1 MKTFSKRLF
10 SILMLSLL
18 VTGFVCQFASA
29 EDISDMSND
38 YFVKDNAGV
47 MVYNEVD
54 KLAENARKLHN
65 EYNGLRLMI
74 VTANNLG
81 GESIENYAKKMA
93 KEYGVNTEG
102 RDILVLLAVENQTIH
117 VLLGEEI
124 KQHISVEEANTLI
137 KTYAVPDFE
146 REQYTLGLMALQNR
160 LINEVKNSIQPG
172 VEKNEIS
179 TTVTFAQNEAND
191 DLLVSTGLAKVMV
204 IGFFCLVIAVIVIEF
219 VCA

>member
-1 MKTFSKRLF
+1 MKCIFKRVFSV
-10 SILMLSLL
+10 LMLILL
-18 VTGFVCQFASA
+18 MTGFMCQFANA
-29 EDISDMSND
+29 ESISSMSND
-38 YFVKDNAGV
+38 YFVKDNANV

-65 EYNGLRLMI
+65 KYNGLRLMI
-74 VTANNLG
+74 VTTNNLN
-81 GESIENYAKKMA
+81 GESIENFAKEMA
-93 KEYGVNTEG
+93 KEYGINTEG

-117 VLLGEEI
+117 VLLGEEMKEYI
-124 KQHISVEEANTLI
+124 TVGEVNTLI

-179 TTVTFAQNEAND
+179 TTVTFTQNESIATEKD
-191 DLLVSTGLAKVMV
+191 SFAVWLLIIILCVLAIFVSFS
-204 IGFFCLVIAVIVIEF
+204 II
-219 VCA
+219 

>member
-1 MKTFSKRLF
+1 MKRIFKRLF
-10 SILMLSLL
+10 AIVMLTIIM
-18 VTGFVCQFASA
+18 VAVMCQFASA
-29 EDISDMSND
+29 ENTSDMSND

-65 EYNGLRLMI
+65 EYNGLRIMI
-74 VTANNLG
+74 VTTNNLN
-81 GESIENYAKKMA
+81 GESIETYAKKMA
-93 KEYGVNTEG
+93 KECDIDTDGH
-102 RDILVLLAVENQTIH
+102 DILVLLAVENQTIH

-124 KQHISVEEANTLI
+124 KQHITVEEANTLI

-146 REQYTLGLMALQNR
+146 REQYTLGLMALQDR

-179 TTVTFAQNEAND
+179 TTVTFIQNESITTEEDSFAVW
-191 DLLVSTGLAKVMV
+191 LLIIILCVLAVFVSFSV
-204 IGFFCLVIAVIVIEF
+204 I
-219 VCA
+219 

>member
-1 MKTFSKRLF
+1 MKCIFKRVFSV
-10 SILMLSLL
+10 LMLILL
-18 VTGFVCQFASA
+18 MTGFMCQFANA
-29 EDISDMSND
+29 ESISSMSND
-38 YFVKDNAGV
+38 YFVQDNANV

-65 EYNGLRLMI
+65 KYNGLRIMI
-74 VTANNLG
+74 VTTNNLN
-81 GESIENYAKKMA
+81 GESIENFAKEMA
-93 KEYGVNTEG
+93 KEYEIDTNG
-102 RDILVLLAVENQTIH
+102 RNILVLLAVENQTIH

-124 KQHISVEEANTLI
+124 KQHISVEEVNTLI

-179 TTVTFAQNEAND
+179 TTVTFTQNESIATEKD
-191 DLLVSTGLAKVMV
+191 SFAVWLLIIILCVLAIFVSFSV
-204 IGFFCLVIAVIVIEF
+204 I
-219 VCA
+219 